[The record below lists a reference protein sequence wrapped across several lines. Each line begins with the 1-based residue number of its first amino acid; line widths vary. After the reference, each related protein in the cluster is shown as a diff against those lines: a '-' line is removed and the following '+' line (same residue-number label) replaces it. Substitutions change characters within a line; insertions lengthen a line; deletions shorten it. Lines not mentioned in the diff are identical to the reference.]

1 MEKIERRRMNIAITL
16 NVNGRDYPLEVK
28 PNEILLNVLRDR
40 LGLMGT
46 KYGCGIGECGACT
59 VLLEGKAILSC
70 QTLAFTADEKKITTI
85 EGLEQ
90 DGDLHPL
97 QQAFID
103 EGAVQCGYCTPGMIL
118 SAKAL
123 LDAKPDPTNEEI
135 KQVIRGNLCRCT
147 GYTNIVRAIKTA
159 SVTLKNRGRKQS

>member
-1 MEKIERRRMNIAITL
+1 MKTAITL
-16 NVNGRDYPLEVK
+16 NVNGKEYPLEVK
-28 PNEILLNVLRDR
+28 ANEILLNVLRDR

-59 VLLEGKAILSC
+59 VLLDGKAILSC
-70 QTLAFTADEKKITTI
+70 QSLAFTADGKKITTI
-85 EGLEQ
+85 EGLEHN
-90 DGDLHPL
+90 GSLHPL

-123 LDAKPDPTNEEI
+123 LDTKPDPSDQEI
-135 KQVIRGNLCRCT
+135 KQAIRGNLCRCT
-147 GYTNIVRAIKTA
+147 GYTNIIRAIKTA
-159 SVTLKNRGRKQS
+159 SEKIKDQGRKQT

>member
-1 MEKIERRRMNIAITL
+1 MNIAITL
-16 NVNGRDYPLEVK
+16 NVNGKDYPLEVK

-59 VLLEGKAILSC
+59 VLLGGKAILSC
-70 QTLAFTADEKKITTI
+70 QTLAFTADGKQITTI
-85 EGLEQ
+85 EGLERG
-90 DGDLHPL
+90 GDLHPL

-123 LDAKPDPTNEEI
+123 LDGNPDPSNEEI
-135 KQVIRGNLCRCT
+135 KQAIRGNLCRCT
-147 GYTNIVRAIKTA
+147 GYMNIVRAIKTA
-159 SVTLKNRGRKQS
+159 SVTIKNRGRK